1 MLGWAGTN
9 LVASPPSTGNAI
21 QKSRSFNLHPF
32 PHWLSWELDLSTL
45 ADPGAAGQEGP
56 EELKNPTAPTL
67 HWAVGCTSPFPL
79 GSSPWHYGLPPLGT
93 PGYGT
98 GQQATE
104 EQQHRQ
110 RPGQSKC
117 FAWRL
122 GIFFAKR
129 AATWRCIDRFRGPT
143 GSPPRRWDVGN
154 WGISAHW
161 RSWRRGLGSACSGSG
176 QSRPNSL
183 SCRSARNARSTRQ
196 RTASQYYILGASD
209 PIGRTQSAR
218 HPRTPPWSVVFD
230 WFPWAPEIRSWR
242 CYHPRP
248 RGQAPW
254 GCGFWWTNKA
264 VWWENHQVGSP
275 CQSAPLLSAKGH
287 CLLVTTCPRPI

>member
-122 GIFFAKR
+122 GIFLPK
-129 AATWRCIDRFRGPT
+129 GPQ
-143 GSPPRRWDVGN
+143 
-154 WGISAHW
+154 
-161 RSWRRGLGSACSGSG
+161 LG
-176 QSRPNSL
+176 
-183 SCRSARNARSTRQ
+183 
-196 RTASQYYILGASD
+196 GASTGFGVQQVVHLD
-209 PIGRTQSAR
+209 GGTSATEAFLPTDAADAEVWAALAAALGKVGPIA
-218 HPRTPPWSVVFD
+218 
-230 WFPWAPEIRSWR
+230 
-242 CYHPRP
+242 
-248 RGQAPW
+248 
-254 GCGFWWTNKA
+254 
-264 VWWENHQVGSP
+264 
-275 CQSAPLLSAKGH
+275 
-287 CLLVTTCPRPI
+287 